1 MSVNVK
7 VQQAGDALASQYR
20 ARQLYSLDERLMPV
34 DLDEAYLIQQE
45 FQRHVAEDQGAIAG
59 YKLAY
64 TTEALQQTVGVSD
77 PVLGVM
83 LEDNIFHSPK
93 TLTAADYVQLALEC
107 EVCVRLG
114 ADLPLS
120 GAPYDRGRVS
130 EAVESLTTAFEVV
143 DIRRTPGVDPKVG
156 FITGVAANIFNAGVV
171 MGEPVTNWRD
181 LDLQAAYGSM
191 TINGELVGDGHGSD
205 VMGHPLEPLAWL
217 ANKLAG
223 QGLGLSAGM
232 VIITGSIVPP
242 KPVKPG
248 DTASIMIEGLGG
260 AEINVV

>member
-7 VQQAGDALASQYR
+7 VQQAGDSLASQYN
-20 ARQLYSLDERLMPV
+20 AHQLYSLDERLLPV
-34 DLDEAYLIQQE
+34 DLDEAYLIQRE
-45 FQRHVAEDQGAIAG
+45 FQRHIAEEQGGIAG

-64 TTEALQQTVGVSD
+64 TTEALQQTVGVSE
-77 PVLGVM
+77 PVLGVV
-83 LEDNIFHSPK
+83 LEDNILHSPN
-93 TLTAADYVQLALEC
+93 TLTAANYVQLALEC

-120 GAPYDRGRVS
+120 GTPYDRGRVS
-130 EAVESLTTAFEVV
+130 EAVESLSTAFEVV
-143 DIRRTPGVDPKVG
+143 DIRRTPGMDPKIQ

-171 MGEPVTNWRD
+171 MGEQVNNWRD

-191 TINGELVGDGHGSD
+191 TINNELVGDGHGSD

-217 ANKLAG
+217 ANKLAE

-232 VIITGSIVPP
+232 VIITGSIVSP
-242 KPVKPG
+242 KAVNAG

-260 AEINVV
+260 AEITVV